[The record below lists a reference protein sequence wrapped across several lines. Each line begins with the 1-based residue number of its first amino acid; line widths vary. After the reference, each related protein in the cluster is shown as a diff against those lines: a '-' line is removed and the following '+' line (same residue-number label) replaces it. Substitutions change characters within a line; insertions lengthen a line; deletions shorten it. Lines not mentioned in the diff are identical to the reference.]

1 MTRRHGRRAGP
12 VDLQR
17 ADLTVLALRAR
28 GGDRAAEAAFVER
41 TMADVW
47 RYCAHVLDVQHADD
61 ATQATYLRALR
72 SLRGFRGESSAKSWL
87 IGVAHHVCLDE
98 MRRWGRRDRLTTRLR
113 AQPVDPAVDPGPRPP
128 ELVEAVRNLPV
139 ERREAFVLT
148 QILGFSYE
156 DAAGVAGCPVGTI
169 RSRVARARGELIAGL
184 ADPDD
189 QAGGAALERAVD
201 GASAADR
208 RGA

>member
-1 MTRRHGRRAGP
+1 
-12 VDLQR
+12 VDLHR

-28 GGDRAAEAAFVER
+28 DGDRMAEAAFVER

-47 RYCAHVLDVQHADD
+47 RYCAHVLDAQHADD

-72 SLRGFRGESSAKSWL
+72 SLRGFRGDASAKSWL

-98 MRRWGRRDRLTTRLR
+98 MRRWGRRDRLATKLR
-113 AQPVDPAVDPGPRPP
+113 AQPLDHAVDHGGRPA
-128 ELVEAVRNLPV
+128 ELVEAVRGLPV

-148 QILGFSYE
+148 QVLGFSYE
-156 DAAGVAGCPVGTI
+156 DAAAIVGCPVGTI
-169 RSRVARARGELIAGL
+169 RSRIARARVELIAGL
-184 ADPDD
+184 GGPAHRP
-189 QAGGAALERAVD
+189 AGDTVVGEAAESAP
-201 GASAADR
+201 AADR